1 MAGAMVVRS
10 THAKSLVGSAEICA
24 RTIGGPSKKVAKMMR
39 AIAGLV
45 CCGRGWRCIS
55 LGDAL
60 QQKSCAVFGYVE
72 ADFQISML
80 AIDFGRSGEKREIG
94 LLDSQPTLWI
104 IMNALGQVTCR
115 VFRWESRQKA
125 RFRRCLEGNP
135 QSEQLCAL
143 QEFSRKN
150 GMKCASQSGRIA
162 RD

>member
-24 RTIGGPSKKVAKMMR
+24 GTTGGTSKKVAKTMR

-60 QQKSCAVFGYVE
+60 EQKPCAVFRNVE
-72 ADFQISML
+72 ADFQIYML

-94 LLDSQPTLWI
+94 LLDSQPTD
-104 IMNALGQVTCR
+104 
-115 VFRWESRQKA
+115 
-125 RFRRCLEGNP
+125 
-135 QSEQLCAL
+135 
-143 QEFSRKN
+143 RKSTRLN
-150 GMKCASQSGRIA
+150 SSHVAI
-162 RD
+162 